1 MYADTLVEYANYF
14 QAVDDYM
21 AGEKFYEQAIRIYR
35 EKNMEYTAKGR
46 AALIQQAA
54 ACQAQYKFA
63 EALEIY
69 SKLLNYQNETYG
81 KYYYGNAELY
91 NDIGTFI

>member
-1 MYADTLVEYANYF
+1 
-14 QAVDDYM
+14 
-21 AGEKFYEQAIRIYR
+21 
-35 EKNMEYTAKGR
+35 MEYTAKGR

-91 NDIGTFI
+91 NDIGTLYSMQGICQRAYLIIKRH